1 MPYANMELF
10 TDLPHFIHNQRSVL
24 FVAHKAITDRNSE
37 ISSCPFKGTKSQQ
50 RDKPYHIFFVSE
62 ETDIKLTK

>member
-24 FVAHKAITDRNSE
+24 FVAHKAITDQLAKYRRDLIREQNHNNE
-37 ISSCPFKGTKSQQ
+37 TNLTISS
-50 RDKPYHIFFVSE
+50 
-62 ETDIKLTK
+62 L